1 MYGYVVLRRD
11 AVVRVICEWL
21 SVGDSACLLH
31 VSCAANGQSWG
42 HQETRPEAE
51 QTYSMVDGWYSNPW
65 FHPCNGIFQ
74 PASLLFDA

>member
-21 SVGDSACLLH
+21 SVGDSACLL
-31 VSCAANGQSWG
+31 VFSCVMCGQR
-42 HQETRPEAE
+42 QETRPEAE

>member
-21 SVGDSACLLH
+21 CVGDSACLLVFY

-51 QTYSMVDGWYSNPW
+51 KTYSMVDGW
-65 FHPCNGIFQ
+65 
-74 PASLLFDA
+74 